1 MSTPISPRMLEGNGG
16 KKRSVKEQA
25 EYVKLFRADNIG
37 LFPVSGSLKW
47 MGLMGWDG

>member
-1 MSTPISPRMLEGNGG
+1 MSTPISPRMLEGSGG

-37 LFPVSGSLKW
+37 LFPVPGPLKRI
-47 MGLMGWDG
+47 GLMGWGG